1 MTIQD
6 QKWTIKSFIRGFFPL
21 QLLVAHL
28 KHNLFALMFWLILF
42 LIANDSLGYAFGI
55 PLLFLSPEYAGNVSP
70 VSFFFLGFSFGG
82 FIMAFNTYSY
92 IKLGPRFPFMTTLA
106 QPFFKFCLNNG
117 IIPAAF
123 ILFFMIKSSIF
134 QAYEEF
140 ASGYDILKYNF
151 ALITGVLAFFILS
164 FFYFFPLARRRERT
178 KGAQKTEPI
187 VSIMHRE
194 EEWFD
199 QYVKEKDRTYI
210 YFGKRFRI
218 KRSRS
223 IAHLKRSAIQGIF
236 AKNRINA
243 SVFEIMTISAFF
255 LIGLFNS
262 YDFMEM
268 PAAMSLVLLMT
279 IILMLFSALKSW
291 FRHWAYPI
299 LILVIIGMDFISS
312 KVDAFNYKN
321 YAYGLSYEDKDL
333 SEYSYEHL
341 ERISSNDS
349 LTDSSYDSYIETL
362 ENWKAQ
368 TGEKRP
374 KLVIVNSSGG
384 GSRSALWTL
393 TVLQQCDKQLDGK
406 LNKHIQMMTGASGGM
421 VGAAYFRELLLRHS
435 KGEMKSLY
443 SDEHCDNISKDL
455 LNKLAFTA
463 TTSDIF
469 IRFQTCEY
477 NGRTYPSDRGYAFE
491 QQLHKNTG
499 GLMDHTLEYYAKY
512 EKNGTVPTLIF
523 SPTVINDGRRMLIS
537 SQHLNFLTGNH
548 GGPASMT
555 RSNENID
562 YLSFFDH
569 QDAGKIRYSTVL
581 RSSAS
586 FPYVM
591 PMVNLPTK
599 PQIQLMDAGIRDNFG
614 TKTLIEFLHVMRD
627 WIKENTSGVVILQI
641 RDTKKMLGDQS
652 FSEPSFLD
660 RLTLP
665 MGNVYKNLIRVQD
678 FNEEELMKIGI
689 QPMQFPVDLISFNLR
704 EYWDDRISLSWHLT
718 KQEKV
723 KIREAF
729 HSDANKHSF
738 QQLRRI
744 L

>member
-1 MTIQD
+1 
-6 QKWTIKSFIRGFFPL
+6 
-21 QLLVAHL
+21 
-28 KHNLFALMFWLILF
+28 
-42 LIANDSLGYAFGI
+42 
-55 PLLFLSPEYAGNVSP
+55 
-70 VSFFFLGFSFGG
+70 
-82 FIMAFNTYSY
+82 
-92 IKLGPRFPFMTTLA
+92 
-106 QPFFKFCLNNG
+106 
-117 IIPAAF
+117 
-123 ILFFMIKSSIF
+123 MINSSIF
-134 QAYEEF
+134 QSNEEF
-140 ASGYDILKYNF
+140 ASGFDILKYNST
-151 ALITGVLAFFILS
+151 LIAGILAFFTLS
-164 FFYFFPLARRRERT
+164 FFYFFPLARRRERS

-187 VSIMHRE
+187 VSITHRE

-199 QYVKEKDRTYI
+199 QYVKEKDRIYI
-210 YFGKRFRI
+210 YLGKGFRI
-218 KRSRS
+218 QVSRS
-223 IAHLKRSAIQGIF
+223 ISHLKRSAIQVSF

-243 SVFEIMTISAFF
+243 SVFEVMTISAFF
-255 LIGLFNS
+255 LIGLLNN

-291 FRHWAYPI
+291 LRNWAYPVLI
-299 LILVIIGMDFISS
+299 LIILGMDLIST
-312 KVDAFNYKN
+312 KFDAFNYKN
-321 YAYGLSYEDKDL
+321 YAYGLSYEEADL

-341 ERISSNDS
+341 ENISSNDS
-349 LTDSSYDSYIETL
+349 LTNSSYDSYVKTL
-362 ENWKAQ
+362 ENWKAN
-368 TGEKRP
+368 TGEERP

-393 TVLQQCDKQLDGK
+393 TVLQQCDKNLDGK
-406 LNKHIQMMTGASGGM
+406 LNKHVQMMTGASGGM
-421 VGAAYFRELLLRHS
+421 VGAAYFRELLLRHR
-435 KGEMKSLY
+435 KGEVKSLY
-443 SDEHCDNISKDL
+443 SEEYTDNISKDL
-455 LNKLAFTA
+455 LNRLAFTA
-463 TTSDIF
+463 STSDIF
-469 IRFQTCEY
+469 IRFQTCEF
-477 NGRTYPSDRGYAFE
+477 NGKTYPSDRGYAFE
-491 QQLHKNTG
+491 QQLHENTDNI
-499 GLMDHTLEYYAKY
+499 MDHTLDYYADY
-512 EKNGTVPTLIF
+512 ERNGTVPTLIF

-537 SQHLNFLTGNH
+537 SQRLNFLTGNH

-599 PQIQLMDAGIRDNFG
+599 PQIQLMDAGIRDNLG
-614 TKTLIEFLHVMRD
+614 SKTLIEFLHVMGD

-652 FSEPSFLD
+652 FNEPSFLD

-665 MGNVYKNLIRVQD
+665 LGNVYKNLIRVQD

-718 KQEKV
+718 KQEKLKV
-723 KIREAF
+723 RDAF
-729 HSDANKHSF
+729 DSSMNQHAL
-738 QQLRRI
+738 QQLKRI